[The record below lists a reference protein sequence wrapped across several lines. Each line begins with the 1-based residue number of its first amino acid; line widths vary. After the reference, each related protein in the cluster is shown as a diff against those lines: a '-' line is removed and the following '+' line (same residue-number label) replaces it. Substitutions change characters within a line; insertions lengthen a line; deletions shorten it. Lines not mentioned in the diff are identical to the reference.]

1 MSMASPARDARL
13 RRTLEQLRS
22 FREEL
27 EQRSTE
33 DRERRRAE
41 DRIREERHDAR
52 ATIIRPVRTTERRR
66 RRSDFE
72 LRAER
77 ATDQSRWQTRTP
89 IPRRQKPR

>member
-1 MSMASPARDARL
+1 MASPTRDARL

-27 EQRSTE
+27 EQRSTQ

-52 ATIIRPVRTTERRR
+52 ATTIRAARSAERRR
-66 RRSDFE
+66 RRSDTQ

-77 ATDQSRWQTRTP
+77 AKDQRRWQERNP
-89 IPRRQKPR
+89 IPRRRKPRN